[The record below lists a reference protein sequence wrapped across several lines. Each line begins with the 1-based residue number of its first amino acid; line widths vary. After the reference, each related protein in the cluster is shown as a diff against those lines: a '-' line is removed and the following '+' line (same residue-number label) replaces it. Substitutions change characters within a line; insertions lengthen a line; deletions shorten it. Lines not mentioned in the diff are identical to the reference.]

1 MNNWTMSKKTALL
14 IGLGFAATLLL
25 AQSASPVAT
34 PAPTPVAKPVEV
46 VMKSSGPGRYQ
57 IMQVALPATVAGG
70 STVIKI
76 DTETGAT
83 WCIGQGNPQTNHAI
97 YVWYKMLN
105 MTLTGNGSIYD
116 PSQ

>member
-1 MNNWTMSKKTALL
+1 MLSKKTAVL

-25 AQSASPVAT
+25 AQTSSPVTAPVAAPVAT
-34 PAPTPVAKPVEV
+34 PAAKPVEV
-46 VMKSSGPGRYQ
+46 IAKSSGMGRYQ
-57 IMQVALPATVAGG
+57 IMQVNLPAGVAGG

-83 WCIGQGNPQTNHAI
+83 WCIGQGNPQVNHAV

-116 PSQ
+116 PNQ